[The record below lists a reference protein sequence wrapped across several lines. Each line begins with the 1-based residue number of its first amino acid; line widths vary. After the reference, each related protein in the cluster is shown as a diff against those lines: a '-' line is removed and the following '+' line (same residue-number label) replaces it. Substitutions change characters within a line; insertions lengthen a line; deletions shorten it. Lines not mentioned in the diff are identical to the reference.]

1 MNIDPAH
8 YEGRGPALVKHTFIL
23 SYLPTLIAK
32 VASKYDQF
40 VYVDLFAGPWEERTH
55 DFSDTAFGIALDAMR
70 GGKSIWNRNGRPV
83 KMTAHLVDINPE
95 AIGKQKQLAQRYPD
109 IEVHHH
115 EGMAEDK
122 IHEILALLPHN
133 AFCFVYIDPKGVPD
147 VRKFQAAIERPNTEV
162 FLNFMYKFAT
172 RFAHTP
178 QMPTLEW
185 LTEGEEGKAFKREL
199 SFLSGIEREN
209 ALTDRARL
217 VLARM
222 GNYRY
227 SPAITVDEEAIDRCR
242 YKLIFLSRHD
252 KGILVFRNA
261 QRAALQMQA
270 LNRSSQISIKK
281 ARQTGMDD
289 LLRDLEPVNPGER
302 SAREIETGIAEGI
315 AYASELIDERG
326 REGITWA
333 DLWPR
338 VLEERV
344 ITFSDLGDAMRQL
357 RQDGRIQIPAWTP
370 RKRKP
375 NDDYRLFSTEL
386 LGPES

>member
-1 MNIDPAH
+1 MKVDPAV

-32 VASKYDQF
+32 VASKYDEF
-40 VYVDLFAGPWEERTH
+40 VYVDLFAGPWEERTT

-70 GGKSIWNRNGRPV
+70 GGKSVWKRNGRPV
-83 KMTAHLVDINPE
+83 KMTAHLVDINPD

-109 IEVHHH
+109 IAVHHH

-122 IHEILALLPHN
+122 IQAILASLPHS
-133 AFCFVYIDPKGVPD
+133 AFCFVYVDPKGVPD
-147 VRKFQAAIERPNTEV
+147 VRKFQAAIGRPNTEV

-178 QMPTLEW
+178 HMPTLEW
-185 LTEGEEGKAFKREL
+185 LTEGEEGELFKLEL
-199 SFLSGIEREN
+199 SSLKGIEREN
-209 ALTDRARL
+209 ALTHRARL

-242 YKLIFLSRHD
+242 YKLIFLSRHN

-270 LNRSSQISIKK
+270 FNRSSQISIKK
-281 ARQTGMDD
+281 AKETGMDD
-289 LLRDLEPVNPGER
+289 LFRGLEPVNPGER
-302 SAREIETGIAEGI
+302 SAREIQIGVGEGI
-315 AYASELIDERG
+315 SFATDLINQAGRG
-326 REGITWA
+326 GITWA
-333 DLWPR
+333 ELWPR
-338 VLEERV
+338 VLEEKV
-344 ITFSDLGDAMRQL
+344 ITFSDLGDAICQL
-357 RQDGRIQIPAWTP
+357 RKEGRITIPAWTP
-370 RKRKP
+370 KKRKP
-375 NDDYRLFSTEL
+375 DDDYRFFATDL
-386 LGPES
+386 LGPRN

>member
-1 MNIDPAH
+1 MW
-8 YEGRGPALVKHTFIL
+8 K
-23 SYLPTLIAK
+23 
-32 VASKYDQF
+32 
-40 VYVDLFAGPWEERTH
+40 
-55 DFSDTAFGIALDAMR
+55 
-70 GGKSIWNRNGRPV
+70 RNGRPV
-83 KMTAHLVDINPE
+83 KMTAHLVDTNPE
-95 AIGKQKQLAQRYPD
+95 AIAKQMRLAQRYPD

-122 IHEILALLPHN
+122 IEAILARLPHN

-147 VRKFQAAIERPNTEV
+147 VRKFQGAIERPNTEV

-172 RFAHTP
+172 RFANTP
-178 QMPTLEW
+178 QMPTLDW
-185 LTEGEEGKAFKREL
+185 LTVGDEGESFKEL
-199 SFLSGIEREN
+199 LSLLSGIEREK

-222 GNYRY
+222 GEYRY

-270 LNRSSQISIKK
+270 LNRSSKISIKK

-302 SAREIETGIAEGI
+302 SAREIQIGIGEGI
-315 AYASELIDERG
+315 AYATNLIEERG
-326 REGITWA
+326 REGIKWK

-338 VLEERV
+338 VLDEKV

-357 RQDGRIQIPAWTP
+357 REERKIVIPAWTP

-375 NDDYRLFSTEL
+375 LDDYRLFASRH
-386 LGPES
+386 LGGL